1 MGVRSRMAGPG
12 STMREETF
20 QFWMPL
26 SKAGE
31 DASGRR
37 WIEGIASDEGEDLQ
51 GERVVQKGLDVEY
64 FVRRGFFNWD
74 HQDVVAVKGSAGEER
89 LAIGKIGEPT
99 AARLTPRGLYVKGF
113 LYRGNP
119 LADAAW
125 ELARSLEASGAR
137 RKLGFSIQGRT
148 LRRDGNQIEK
158 AWIQDVAITPAPV
171 NPRTY
176 LDVVKSLG
184 TTAEVLGKALSTGH
198 TKGAEVAQEGDGGA
212 LRPESLDGTAD
223 AECPDDDAACSDC
236 PASAECSARDT
247 LAKALELAL
256 VEALEKGLLDEAVGA
271 ARGAVRKLG
280 QRLRNRVTSG
290 KFLANDE
297 PWTDQH
303 GIART
308 GPDGW
313 VADPT
318 GEHRGGGP
326 GGTYPVTPRSR
337 NRAARYGRSQLLDPG
352 ARPQKALTR
361 ADTVRFI
368 QLEKGYSRATAELTA
383 DVLFEAAR
391 LGGQARA

>member
-1 MGVRSRMAGPG
+1 
-12 STMREETF
+12 MREETF

-37 WIEGIASDEGEDLQ
+37 WIEGIASDGGEDLQ

-74 HQDVVAVKGSAGEER
+74 HQDVVAVKGTAGEQR

-99 AARLTPRGLYVKGF
+99 AARVTPRGLYVRGF

-148 LRRDGNQIEK
+148 LRRDGSQIEK

-184 TTAEVLGKALSTGH
+184 TTPEVLGKALSTGH
-198 TKGAEVAQEGDGGA
+198 AKGTDAPAPGDGAA
-212 LRPESLDGTAD
+212 LRPESRDGAIKDECHARADRGDCTAD
-223 AECPDDDAACSDC
+223 GECPDRDAL
-236 PASAECSARDT
+236 E
-247 LAKALELAL
+247 KALELVL
-256 VEALEKGLLDEAVGA
+256 VDALEKGLLDQAVGA
-271 ARGAVRKLG
+271 ARGAVSKLG

-290 KFLANDE
+290 KFLADAE

-303 GIART
+303 GIPRT

-326 GGTYPVTPRSR
+326 GGTYPVSPGSR
-337 NRAARYGRSQLLDPG
+337 NRAGRYGRAELLDPA

-361 ADTVRFI
+361 GDTVRFI

-391 LGGQARA
+391 LGSQAHA